1 MKKKGGDF
9 LVDVVKII
17 ELLSVSLSGFFGALG
32 GVNIMKHRLAQIEK
46 RVETLNCQATIPVLI
61 EKQKRTDE
69 RLKELESEVF
79 KH

>member
-1 MKKKGGDF
+1 MKKKVVN

-32 GVNIMKHRLAQIEK
+32 GVNIMKHRLSQIEK
-46 RVETLNCQATIPVLI
+46 RVESLNCQATIPVLI